1 MTTQIETEEMPE
13 PNTSEMVDYII
24 ITAKEAAETE
34 KSIDLMNEALEYIQ
48 SNIDNAF
55 ADNETMETMMYYGAL
70 LNYMYVDT
78 WAAEIGSDTVQMI
91 KYVYRG
97 IETPEDEATEENK
110 KQVLENLNTY
120 WND

>member
-1 MTTQIETEEMPE
+1 
-13 PNTSEMVDYII
+13 
-24 ITAKEAAETE
+24 
-34 KSIDLMNEALEYIQ
+34 
-48 SNIDNAF
+48 
-55 ADNETMETMMYYGAL
+55 
-70 LNYMYVDT
+70 MYVDT